1 MKRKRKQEESM
12 RYLRFMALG
21 SVILGVV
28 MAGIA
33 GCGGQEQ
40 TDNNLPVRR
49 AKMREIKLS
58 TDRIMVALKN
68 ETVEGVADDAE
79 KIQDALKAV
88 IDLYPSEHEERYKMY
103 NQASQTLALGIASAA
118 KAGNVKEANKKFR
131 AMVPYC
137 GKCHEDCAFML
148 APAFPEYEE

>member
-1 MKRKRKQEESM
+1 M
-12 RYLRFMALG
+12 RYVRWMALG
-21 SVILGVV
+21 SIALGVMV
-28 MAGIA
+28 AAIA
-33 GCGGQEQ
+33 GCGGGEEQ
-40 TDNNLPVRR
+40 SDNQLPIRR
-49 AKMREIKLS
+49 AKMRAIKLS

-68 ETVEGVADDAE
+68 ETVDGVADEAE
-79 KIQDALKAV
+79 RIQDALKAV
-88 IDLYPSEHEERYKMY
+88 IELYPPEHGEKYTIY

-148 APAFPEYEE
+148 APAFPEYEEAE

>member
-1 MKRKRKQEESM
+1 M
-12 RYLRFMALG
+12 RYVRWMALG
-21 SVILGVV
+21 SVVLGVV
-28 MAGIA
+28 MAAIA
-33 GCGGQEQ
+33 GCGGSKEQ
-40 TDNNLPVRR
+40 SDNNLPVRR

-68 ETVEGVADDAE
+68 ETVDGVANEADR
-79 KIQDALKAV
+79 IQDALKAV
-88 IDLYPSEHEERYKMY
+88 IDLYPPEHEEKYTIY
-103 NQASQTLALGIASAA
+103 NRASQTLALGIASAA
-118 KAGNVKEANKKFR
+118 KTGNVKEANKKFR

>member
-1 MKRKRKQEESM
+1 M

-33 GCGGQEQ
+33 GCGGGNEQ
-40 TDNNLPVRR
+40 SNNLPVRR

-68 ETVEGVADDAE
+68 GTVDGVADDAG

-88 IDLYPSEHEERYKMY
+88 IDLYPPEHEEKYTIY
-103 NQASQTLALGIASAA
+103 NRASQTLALGIASAA
-118 KAGNVKEANKKFR
+118 KGGNVKAANKKFR

>member
-1 MKRKRKQEESM
+1 M

-33 GCGGQEQ
+33 GCGGGNEQ
-40 TDNNLPVRR
+40 SNNLPVRR

-68 ETVEGVADDAE
+68 GTVDGVADDAG

-88 IDLYPSEHEERYKMY
+88 IDLYPPEHEEKYTIY
-103 NQASQTLALGIASAA
+103 NRASQTLALGIASAA
-118 KAGNVKEANKKFR
+118 KGGNVKEANKKFR

>member
-1 MKRKRKQEESM
+1 M
-12 RYLRFMALG
+12 RYVRWMALG
-21 SVILGVV
+21 SVVLGVM
-28 MAGIA
+28 MAAIA
-33 GCGGQEQ
+33 GCGKEQ
-40 TDNNLPVRR
+40 SDNQLPIRR
-49 AKMREIKLS
+49 AKMRAIKLS

-68 ETVEGVADDAE
+68 ETVDGVADEA
-79 KIQDALKAV
+79 KRIQEALKAV
-88 IDLYPSEHEERYKMY
+88 IDLYPPEHEEKYTIY
-103 NQASQTLALGIASAA
+103 NQASQTLALGVASAA

>member
-1 MKRKRKQEESM
+1 M
-12 RYLRFMALG
+12 RYMRWMALG
-21 SVILGVV
+21 AVMLGVM
-28 MAGIA
+28 MAVIA
-33 GCGGQEQ
+33 GCGGGQERA
-40 TDNNLPVRR
+40 DNQLPKRR
-49 AKMREIKLS
+49 AEMRAIKLS

-68 ETVEGVADDAE
+68 ETVDGVADEAE
-79 KIQDALKAV
+79 RIQKALKAV
-88 IDLYPSEHEERYKMY
+88 IELYPPEHEEKDTIY

>member
-1 MKRKRKQEESM
+1 M

-33 GCGGQEQ
+33 GCGGGNEQ
-40 TDNNLPVRR
+40 SDNNLPVRR

-79 KIQDALKAV
+79 KIQDALQAV
-88 IDLYPSEHEERYKMY
+88 IDLYPPEHEEKYTIY
-103 NQASQTLALGIASAA
+103 NKDSQTHALGIASAA
-118 KAGNVKEANKKFR
+118 KAGNVKEANKQFR
-131 AMVPYC
+131 AMVP
-137 GKCHEDCAFML
+137 
-148 APAFPEYEE
+148 